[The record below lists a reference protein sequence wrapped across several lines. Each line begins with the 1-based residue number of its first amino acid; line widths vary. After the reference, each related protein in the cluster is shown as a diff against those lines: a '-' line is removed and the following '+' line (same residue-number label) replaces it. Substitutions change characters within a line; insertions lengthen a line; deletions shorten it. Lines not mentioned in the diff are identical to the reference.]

1 MSQRLIKDV
10 IMEKKIKKTVGK
22 YALEIFFHS
31 DGGLE
36 VKVTGQTND
45 MRVISVLEIEK
56 IRFIN
61 TMMSQAKTQVMHA
74 PPPPGQK
81 PPQA

>member
-1 MSQRLIKDV
+1 
-10 IMEKKIKKTVGK
+10 MEKSVKKVIGK
-22 YALEIFFHS
+22 YSLEVYFHS

-56 IRFIN
+56 VRFIN
-61 TMMSQAKTQVMHA
+61 SMMMQAKTQVVQA
-74 PPPPGQK
+74 PPRPGQK

>member
-1 MSQRLIKDV
+1 
-10 IMEKKIKKTVGK
+10 MEQKNRKMLGK
-22 YALEIFFHS
+22 YTLEIFFYS

-36 VKVTGQTND
+36 VKVSGGTND

-61 TMMSQAKTQVMHA
+61 TMMAQAKKQMVKT